1 MVGNARW
8 PAMVLVGFVVACATT
23 VARPGAPSSPNSKYL
38 FVWAGADRDSASDF
52 LAVIDADSSSRRY
65 GTVLATVPV
74 GVRGMAHHTEH
85 QMPPGDTLFVN
96 AYHAGATFLIDVS
109 APTAPRVVGSLRGVG
124 EFRYPHSYERLPN
137 GNVLTTFQAIGEGN
151 RVPGGLVELDPAGT
165 PVRTVAAADPAD
177 PELRP
182 YSVTAIPSID
192 RAVSTTTD
200 MEAVAQG
207 SSFQVWRLS
216 DLKLLA
222 TVPLPRGPLGYEHR
236 DPAEIRLL
244 ADGTVILTTFT
255 CAMYR
260 LHDLATDQL
269 RAELINVLP
278 WTTFDTDDCAIPV
291 TRGRFW
297 VQTFANAKGSA
308 LISFDFTDPSHPVEV
323 DRLTLD
329 KPWKPHWL
337 SIEPEGDRIVVTS
350 GQGATHYAVLIVRLD
365 PASGRLA
372 LDSTFRE
379 PGSTEPGVRFDRE
392 IWPHGRAGPAAPH
405 GAVFSRTKPTPPGS

>member
-1 MVGNARW
+1 MAASSMQSAVAGL
-8 PAMVLVGFVVACATT
+8 VLITACAPAET
-23 VARPGAPSSPNSKYL
+23 RPGTPPSTASKYL
-38 FVWAGADRDSASDF
+38 FVWAGAERDTASDF
-52 LAVIDADSSSRRY
+52 LAVIDVDSSSQRY
-65 GTVLATVPV
+65 GTVVATVPV

-96 AYHAGATFLIDVS
+96 AYHAGATFLIDLS
-109 APTAPRVVGSLRGVG
+109 TPTAPRVVGDLRGVG
-124 EFRYPHSYERLPN
+124 AFRYPHSYERLPN
-137 GNVLTTFQAIGEGN
+137 GNVLTTFQATGEGN
-151 RVPGGLVELDPAGT
+151 KVPGGLVELDPAGQ
-165 PVRTVAAADPAD
+165 PIRTVPAADPAD

-192 RAVSTTTD
+192 RAVSTTSD

-222 TVPLPRGPLGYEHR
+222 TVPLPRGPRGYEHK

-244 ADGTVILTTFT
+244 ADGTAIMTTFS

-260 LHDLATDQL
+260 LHDLTTDHP
-269 RAELINVLP
+269 RAELIQVLP
-278 WTTFDTDDCAIPV
+278 WATYDTDDCAVPV
-291 TRGRFW
+291 TRGRYW

-308 LISFDFTDPSHPVEV
+308 LISFDLSDPSHPVEV
-323 DRLTLD
+323 DRLTLS
-329 KPWKPHWL
+329 KAWKPHWL
-337 SIEPEGDRIVVTS
+337 SIEPAGDRIVVTS
-350 GQGATHYAVLIVRLD
+350 GQGATYYTVLIVRLD

-379 PGSTEPGVRFDRE
+379 PGSAEPGVRFDRE
-392 IWPHGRAGPAAPH
+392 VWPHGPAGPAIPH
-405 GAVFSRTKPTPPGS
+405 GAVFSRTKPTPGS